1 MKNIAWL
8 SIILVLFFMV
18 SSIVYVE
25 QSYAQNASFS
35 FLNMFPQG
43 NYLQNYGL
51 GLQNFQ
57 QSSSYERSLDFN
69 LNTASGW
76 LNHPPISVYSP
87 TSPVV
92 LKAGQTSNL
101 TYRVIDPDAE
111 SFYSFSNLGATGSYA
126 DGYLNWSFSPNFPGN
141 YIVDTVVYDER
152 GGFSVMRS
160 AVYVKP
166 WWSY

>member
-1 MKNIAWL
+1 MKKIAWIA
-8 SIILVLFFMV
+8 IILAVFFMV
-18 SSIVYVE
+18 RSIACVE
-25 QSYAQNASFS
+25 RAYAQNDSFS
-35 FLNMFPQG
+35 FFNMSPQV
-43 NYLQNYGL
+43 NYLQNFGL
-51 GLQNFQ
+51 GLQNLQ
-57 QSSSYERSLDFN
+57 GSSFYERSSNFN

-87 TSPVV
+87 TSPIV

-101 TYRVIDPDAE
+101 TYRVIDPDADT
-111 SFYSFSNLGATGSYA
+111 FYSFSNLGATGSYA

-141 YIVDTVVYDER
+141 YLVDTVVYDER